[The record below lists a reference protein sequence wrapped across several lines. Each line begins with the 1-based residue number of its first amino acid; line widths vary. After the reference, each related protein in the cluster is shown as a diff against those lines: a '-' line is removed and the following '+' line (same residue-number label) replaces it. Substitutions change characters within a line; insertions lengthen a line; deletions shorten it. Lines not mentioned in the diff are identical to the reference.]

1 MRQGDIVEAVQ
12 NPAMDS
18 PGPTIHAPS
27 WRGAV
32 RWLLLLPVVLV
43 LAVFFIGPVV
53 FNVVESLRLPNGGFG
68 FDAYRRILTDAYFF
82 EVGLQT
88 LMLAA
93 VVTVV
98 CLVMGYPFAYAVA
111 RSSGRF
117 KALLIFVL
125 VAPLLVNVVV
135 RSYGWMIVMGG
146 GGLLDTAARALGLPT
161 VNLMYSWTGI
171 VIALVHVLLPF
182 MVLSIAS
189 TLEAVDLN
197 IEDAASVMGAT
208 PLQALWHVTIPMS
221 IEGVVTGCIITFTLT
236 VGSFVTVMLLGDN
249 STMVLPLLIYQRLTT
264 LGDWGAAA
272 TLGIVLLVVVMSLLG
287 LQAAFRRR
295 KADTA

>member
-1 MRQGDIVEAVQ
+1 MRQGDIVEAVH

-18 PGPTIHAPS
+18 PGPTIRAPS

-53 FNVVESLRLPNGGFG
+53 FNLVESLRLPNGGFG

-88 LMLAA
+88 LTLAT

-98 CLVMGYPFAYAVA
+98 CLVLGYPFAYAVA
-111 RSSGRF
+111 RSSGTI

-146 GGLLDTAARALGLPT
+146 GGLLDTASRALGLPT
-161 VNLMYSWTGI
+161 VNLMYSWLGI

-295 KADTA
+295 KTGTV